1 MNMWNMPGNLVLTV
15 NNGFKVLEMYMWL
28 LDSYVLV
35 SVVIRYSVNILF
47 PGRRQSWGVIA
58 TKIECGSGSIPYG
71 Q

>member
-1 MNMWNMPGNLVLTV
+1 MNMRNMSGNLVLTA

-58 TKIECGSGSIPYG
+58 AKIE
-71 Q
+71 